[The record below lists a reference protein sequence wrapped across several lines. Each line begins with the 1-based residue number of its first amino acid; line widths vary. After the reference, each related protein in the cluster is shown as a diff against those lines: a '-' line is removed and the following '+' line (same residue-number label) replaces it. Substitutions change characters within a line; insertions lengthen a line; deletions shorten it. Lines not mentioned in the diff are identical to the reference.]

1 MKKEKLKI
9 ENAQLLIIMFY
20 YILIRVLPFLEIIKN
35 YITYYILYTAIVIL
49 QLAVKQPSLQNDY
62 LITNNM
68 SQCESKNTQ

>member
-1 MKKEKLKI
+1 MHT
-9 ENAQLLIIMFY
+9 LLIIMFY
-20 YILIRVLPFLEIIKN
+20 YVLIRVLPFLEIIKN

>member
-1 MKKEKLKI
+1 MHT
-9 ENAQLLIIMFY
+9 LLIIMFY
-20 YILIRVLPFLEIIKN
+20 YVLIRVLPFLEIIKN
-35 YITYYILYTAIVIL
+35 DITYYILYTAIIIL

>member
-1 MKKEKLKI
+1 MH
-9 ENAQLLIIMFY
+9 ALLIIMFY